1 MKNIYTF
8 DDLFQLI
15 HDSFENESARPV
27 RPAPV
32 SPEPTSRTENLAS
45 IYDEDSLNKA
55 IEIIENEQKD
65 ADTEYN
71 RLKNQRLA
79 NIEKLRN
86 KLKEEQ
92 SKSKLIRKG
101 SDVAIT
107 LPRINAVHLLE
118 QLTNLINSSNSD
130 YLTINI
136 PNVQ

>member
-15 HDSFENESARPV
+15 HDSIENESARPV

-32 SPEPTSRTENLAS
+32 SPEPTPRTENLAS

-71 RLKNQRLA
+71 RLKTQRLA

-107 LPRINAVHLLE
+107 LPRMNAVQLLE

-136 PNVQ
+136 PNVR

>member
-1 MKNIYTF
+1 MKNIYTLN
-8 DDLFQLI
+8 DLFHILQ
-15 HDSFENESARPV
+15 DSFENETAHPV

-32 SPEPTSRTENLAS
+32 SPEPTPRTENLAS

-107 LPRINAVHLLE
+107 LPRINAVQLLE

-136 PNVQ
+136 PNVR

>member
-32 SPEPTSRTENLAS
+32 SPEPTPRTENLAS

-71 RLKNQRLA
+71 RLKTQRLS

-107 LPRINAVHLLE
+107 LPRMNAVQLLE

-136 PNVQ
+136 PNVR

>member
-1 MKNIYTF
+1 MKNIYTLN
-8 DDLFQLI
+8 DLFQILQ
-15 HDSFENESARPV
+15 DSFENESNRPV

-32 SPEPTSRTENLAS
+32 SPEPTPRTENLAS

-71 RLKNQRLA
+71 RLKTQRLA

-86 KLKEEQ
+86 RLKEEQ

-107 LPRINAVHLLE
+107 LPRINAVQLLE
-118 QLTNLINSSNSD
+118 QLTNLINSSDSD

-136 PNVQ
+136 PNVR

>member
-1 MKNIYTF
+1 MKNIYTLN
-8 DDLFQLI
+8 DLFQILQ
-15 HDSFENESARPV
+15 DSFGNESNRPV

-32 SPEPTSRTENLAS
+32 SPEPTPRTENLAS

-86 KLKEEQ
+86 RLKEEQ

-118 QLTNLINSSNSD
+118 QLTNHLNSSHSNS
-130 YLTINI
+130 LTTNNPHI
-136 PNVQ
+136 P

>member
-32 SPEPTSRTENLAS
+32 SPEQTPRTENLAS

-71 RLKNQRLA
+71 RLKTQRLA

-92 SKSKLIRKG
+92 LKSKLIRKG

-107 LPRINAVHLLE
+107 LPRINAVQLLE

-136 PNVQ
+136 PNVR

>member
-8 DDLFQLI
+8 DDLLQFIQNSL
-15 HDSFENESARPV
+15 ENESSHSIRPE
-27 RPAPV
+27 PI
-32 SPEPTSRTENLAS
+32 SPEPTPRTENLAS

-107 LPRINAVHLLE
+107 LPRINAVQLLE

-136 PNVQ
+136 PNVR

>member
-1 MKNIYTF
+1 MNNIYTLN
-8 DDLFQLI
+8 DLFQILQ
-15 HDSFENESARPV
+15 DSFGNESNSPV
-27 RPAPV
+27 RSAPV
-32 SPEPTSRTENLAS
+32 SPEPTPRTENLAS

-86 KLKEEQ
+86 RLKEEQ

-107 LPRINAVHLLE
+107 LPRINAVQLLE
-118 QLTNLINSSNSD
+118 QLTNLINSSDSD

-136 PNVQ
+136 PNVR